1 MALSGFD
8 SLSFPYYD
16 PASERKVALITG
28 GNSGIGW
35 YTVLELYLHGF
46 VVYVAGRSK
55 NRVLKSIREL
65 HEQAAAVRETY
76 TDEERALRFLGEI
89 FFLEAD
95 LLNLSSVIQA
105 VETFRTVETYLNVLI
120 NNAGVMA
127 LPHSITDDG
136 FEIQMQTN
144 YVAPFLLTTRL
155 LPLLE
160 NSTRLFPTAE
170 PPRIVYLSSIG
181 HHFAFRYFNMNLT
194 FNYFPNILFTWFRY
208 GLAKTAGIHFM
219 KMLALRNPQVLCMSV
234 HPGFVM
240 NTNLFSYW
248 TRLPIIGILFWCFF
262 QVFGHFFGI
271 SVPDGANATVKCCLD
286 PSLSLEKDNGKYFA
300 VDGVEST
307 PSRIAS
313 NMDYAARTWIW
324 TVHSL
329 SERNISIE
337 C

>member
-1 MALSGFD
+1 MPPFD
-8 SLSFPYYD
+8 PRAFPYHD
-16 PASERKVALITG
+16 PENDRRVALVTG

-35 YTVLELYLHGF
+35 FTVLELFLHGY

-55 NRVLKSIREL
+55 SRVLKSLKEIRER
-65 HEQAAAVRETY
+65 AAVIRDSY
-76 TDEERALRFLGEI
+76 TDEERACRFLGEV

-95 LLNLSSVIQA
+95 LLDLSSVAAA
-105 VETFRTVETYLNVLI
+105 VDTFKSVETYLNILV

-127 LPHSITDDG
+127 LPYAATRDG
-136 FEIQMQTN
+136 FDVQLQTN

-160 NSTRLFPTAE
+160 NSSRMFPPTD

-181 HHFAFRYFNMNLT
+181 HNFAFRYFDLGRT
-194 FNYFPNILFTWFRY
+194 FNHRPNILFTWFRY
-208 GLAKTAGIHFM
+208 GVAKTAGIHFM
-219 KMLALRNPQVLCMSV
+219 KMLALRNPLILCMSV

-248 TRLPIIGILFWCFF
+248 TRLPFIGILFWCFF
-262 QVFGHFFGI
+262 QVFGYFFGV
-271 SVPDGANATVKCCLD
+271 SVPDGAHATIRCCLD
-286 PSLSLEKDNGKYFA
+286 PNLTLENDNGKYFA
-300 VDGVEST
+300 VDGVEAT

-324 TVHSL
+324 TVHKL
-329 SERNISIE
+329 SERNLSI
-337 C
+337 